1 MALTITNQAPNFF
14 ALTGTQ
20 PVGQRQI
27 AVNTDYAG
35 SVTTLYRPNTA
46 YWTVTTRSVRGAFT
60 DRAQLGCSA
69 AVWFDQGEGRYVV
82 DYYDGA
88 TNVEAGRARGL
99 RAAIGIAV
107 DVANQRWAAEQAAR

>member
-20 PVGQRQI
+20 PVGHKQI
-27 AVNTDYAG
+27 AVATDYAG
-35 SVTTLYRPNTA
+35 SVTTLYRPNTS
-46 YWTVTTRSVRGAFT
+46 YWTVTTRSIQGAFT

-69 AVWFDQGEGRYVV
+69 AIWFDQGEGRYVV
-82 DYYDGA
+82 DYFDGFRI
-88 TNVEAGRARGL
+88 EAGRALGL

>member
-20 PVGQRQI
+20 PVGHKQI
-27 AVNTDYAG
+27 AVATDYAG
-35 SVTTLYRPNTA
+35 SVTTLYRPNTS
-46 YWTVTTRSVRGAFT
+46 YWTVTTRSVRGAFS
-60 DRAQLGCSA
+60 DSPELGQSA
-69 AVWFDQGEGRYVV
+69 SIWFDQNEGRYVV
-82 DYYDGA
+82 DYYEGA